1 MRESVG
7 PHGRRND
14 LDYLLVEV
22 GRMKRAIGVALAEL
36 CRINSG
42 SPSDLNM
49 EIWDEFDN
57 MGGDADALHRTIEF
71 IRGLRN
77 GRKAGEAKDDNFGE
91 AAS

>member
-7 PHGRRND
+7 PDGRRND

-22 GRMKRAIGVALAEL
+22 CRMKRAIGVALAEL

-49 EIWDEFDN
+49 EIWDEFYN
-57 MGGDADALHRTIEF
+57 MGGDADALRRTVEF
-71 IRGLRN
+71 VSGLRN
-77 GRKAGEAKDDNFGE
+77 RRKAREANEDNPEE